1 MNYFVECTN
10 LAIFAENMK
19 GSKMKVGDKV
29 RFLSEV
35 GGGKVTGFK
44 GKNIVLVEDEDGFEI
59 PTLINE
65 VVVVGSEDYQVNPK
79 TNMPHSTTEKGAKP
93 VAQKTD
99 EEERPITYRPAER
112 KGGDLLNVVL
122 AFLPEDSRMMTTTNF
137 EAYLV
142 NDSNYFIYYTYM
154 SAEGN
159 SWKIRN
165 HGLIE
170 PNTKSFLEEF
180 ATSNLN
186 ELEHIAV
193 QVIAYKDTKGF
204 TLKPAISGELR
215 INTVKFYKLHSFVDN
230 IYFEDPALLYDIVK
244 DDVPSKQMVLNAEA
258 IKEALIPKKAPEKT
272 ILKKQPQK
280 THNDII
286 EVDLHANELLETTAG
301 MSNGD
306 ILNYQLDVF
315 RKTLEEHKL
324 HKGQR
329 IVFIHGKGDGVL
341 RKAIIQELNYK
352 YKTYKYQD
360 ASFREYGFGA
370 TMVTIH

>member
-204 TLKPAISGELR
+204 TLKPAISVELR

-258 IKEALIPKKAPEKT
+258 IKEAVPAFARKIKKYDSPGTVVKAVETRSSSPVR
-272 ILKKQPQK
+272 ILRDEHGKSNIKGVYPAGEGAGYAGGI
-280 THNDII
+280 TSAAIDGIRAARHII
-286 EVDLHANELLETTAG
+286 E
-301 MSNGD
+301 
-306 ILNYQLDVF
+306 
-315 RKTLEEHKL
+315 
-324 HKGQR
+324 
-329 IVFIHGKGDGVL
+329 
-341 RKAIIQELNYK
+341 K
-352 YKTYKYQD
+352 YSPTEIAVK
-360 ASFREYGFGA
+360 
-370 TMVTIH
+370 

>member
-1 MNYFVECTN
+1 
-10 LAIFAENMK
+10 
-19 GSKMKVGDKV
+19 
-29 RFLSEV
+29 
-35 GGGKVTGFK
+35 
-44 GKNIVLVEDEDGFEI
+44 
-59 PTLINE
+59 
-65 VVVVGSEDYQVNPK
+65 
-79 TNMPHSTTEKGAKP
+79 
-93 VAQKTD
+93 
-99 EEERPITYRPAER
+99 
-112 KGGDLLNVVL
+112 
-122 AFLPEDSRMMTTTNF
+122 MMTATNF

-170 PNTKSFLEEF
+170 PNTKNFLEEF

-204 TLKPAISGELR
+204 TLKPAISVELR

-244 DDVPSKQMVLNAEA
+244 DDTPSKQMVLNAEA

-315 RKTLEEHKL
+315 RNTLEEHKL

-360 ASFREYGFGA
+360 ASFREYGVGA

>member
-1 MNYFVECTN
+1 
-10 LAIFAENMK
+10 
-19 GSKMKVGDKV
+19 MKVGDRV

-35 GGGKVTGFK
+35 GGGTVTGFK

-65 VVVVGSEDYQVNPK
+65 VVVIGSDDYQVNPK
-79 TNMPHSTTEKGAKP
+79 TNIPHQSAEKSTKP
-93 VAQKTD
+93 TAQKIHE

-112 KGGDLLNVVL
+112 MGGDKLNVLL
-122 AFLPEDSRMMTTTNF
+122 AFLPEDSRMMTATNF

-170 PNTKSFLEEF
+170 PNTKNFLEEF
-180 ATSNLN
+180 ATSSLN

-193 QVIAYKDTKGF
+193 QVIAYKDSKGF
-204 TLKPAISGELR
+204 TLKPAVSVELR

-244 DDVPSKQMVLNAEA
+244 DDAPSKQMVLNAEA
-258 IKEALIPKKAPEKT
+258 IKEALLPKNASEQPAPQRQKS
-272 ILKKQPQK
+272 QK
-280 THNDII
+280 TRNDII

-301 MSNGD
+301 MSSGD

-315 RKTLEEHKL
+315 RKTLEEHKQ

-352 YKTYKYQD
+352 YKSYKYQD

>member
-1 MNYFVECTN
+1 
-10 LAIFAENMK
+10 
-19 GSKMKVGDKV
+19 MKVGDKV

-35 GGGKVTGFK
+35 GGGKVTGFQ

-65 VVVVGSEDYQVNPK
+65 VVVIGSDDYQVNPK
-79 TNMPHSTTEKGAKP
+79 TNFPHQTTGNNTQQTP
-93 VAQKTD
+93 QKIH
-99 EEERPITYRPAER
+99 EEEDERPITYRPAER
-112 KGGDLLNVVL
+112 KGGDKLNVLL
-122 AFLPEDSRMMTTTNF
+122 AFLPEDSRMMTATNY
-137 EAYLV
+137 EAYLI

-170 PNTKSFLEEF
+170 PNTKNFLEEF
-180 ATSNLN
+180 GTSSLN
-186 ELEHIAV
+186 ELEHVAV
-193 QVIAYKDTKGF
+193 QIIAYKDTKGF
-204 TLKPAISGELR
+204 TLKPAISVELR
-215 INTVKFYKLHSFVDN
+215 INTVKFYKLHSFIDN
-230 IYFEDPALLYDIVK
+230 LYFEEPALLYNIVK
-244 DDVPSKQMVLNAEA
+244 DDVPSKEKVLNAND
-258 IKEALIPKKAPEKT
+258 IKEALLSKKTTEQKPSSK
-272 ILKKQPQK
+272 PQK
-280 THNDII
+280 RHNDII
-286 EVDLHANELLETTAG
+286 EVDLHANELLDTTAG

-306 ILNYQLDVF
+306 ILNYQLDIF

-341 RKAIIQELNYK
+341 RNAIIKELNYK
-352 YKTYKYQD
+352 YKSYKYQD
-360 ASFREYGFGA
+360 ASFLEYGYGA

>member
-1 MNYFVECTN
+1 M
-10 LAIFAENMK
+10 
-19 GSKMKVGDKV
+19 
-29 RFLSEV
+29 
-35 GGGKVTGFK
+35 
-44 GKNIVLVEDEDGFEI
+44 
-59 PTLINE
+59 
-65 VVVVGSEDYQVNPK
+65 
-79 TNMPHSTTEKGAKP
+79 
-93 VAQKTD
+93 
-99 EEERPITYRPAER
+99 
-112 KGGDLLNVVL
+112 
-122 AFLPEDSRMMTTTNF
+122 
-137 EAYLV
+137 
-142 NDSNYFIYYTYM
+142 
-154 SAEGN
+154 
-159 SWKIRN
+159 
-165 HGLIE
+165 
-170 PNTKSFLEEF
+170 
-180 ATSNLN
+180 
-186 ELEHIAV
+186 
-193 QVIAYKDTKGF
+193 
-204 TLKPAISGELR
+204 
-215 INTVKFYKLHSFVDN
+215 KFYELHSFVDN

-244 DDVPSKQMVLNAEA
+244 DDAPSKQMVLNAEA